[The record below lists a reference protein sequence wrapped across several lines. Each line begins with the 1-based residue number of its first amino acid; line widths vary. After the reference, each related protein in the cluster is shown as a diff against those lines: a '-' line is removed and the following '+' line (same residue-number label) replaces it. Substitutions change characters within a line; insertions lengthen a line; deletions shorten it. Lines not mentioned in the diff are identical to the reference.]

1 VTGQVDVAIIGSGP
15 AGATYARL
23 ICEQVPDAR
32 VLLVESGPAV
42 SQPPGTHVNTITD
55 PGARAAAKVAS
66 QGPAQHPYNIPPS
79 ELRLLAHRT
88 GEDGPILP
96 HEGLFL
102 LSATQEVSPDF
113 PAAAMASNV
122 GGMGAHW
129 FGACPRPYGTERI
142 GFLDPATLD
151 GALSTAER
159 LLGVS
164 ARQFAGSAAAAWR
177 ERTLGGLF
185 DAGRTPGRQVQPMP
199 LAVNRE
205 RPGSGQAGPAVI
217 LGPLLGGAHDGHRPG
232 HDGHRNFELRA
243 QTLCRRVVM
252 DGDRATAVELADLAT
267 GRAYQVAARQVVVA
281 ADSLRTPQLLYA
293 SGVRPAALGRH
304 LNEHPYIAAM
314 VQVDDAPGH
323 PGDPVL
329 DLLMPSSGL
338 TWIPFDGDRFPLH
351 GQVSQR
357 SGLLTVGLFLRK
369 EIRAENRVEFS
380 DEARDWRDLPG
391 MLVHYSPSDLD
402 RTVAGQA
409 MDVAAGIARACGGT
423 FLAGWPRLMPSGS
436 SLHYQ
441 GTVRM
446 GADDDGQS
454 VCDPTGRVWGTEN
467 LYVAG
472 NGVIPTSTACNPTL
486 TTVSLAVIGAG
497 AVSAQLH
504 PVAGQLHGAADGA
517 DTSF

>member
-1 VTGQVDVAIIGSGP
+1 MTGQVDVAIIGSGP
-15 AGATYARL
+15 AGVTYARL

-55 PGARAAAKVAS
+55 PGARAAAQVAS

-217 LGPLLGGAHDGHRPG
+217 LGPLLDGAHDGHRHG

-252 DGDRATAVELADLAT
+252 DGDRATAVELADLTT

-314 VQVDDAPGH
+314 VQVDDAPGAA
-323 PGDPVL
+323 GDPVL

-369 EIRAENRVEFS
+369 ETRPENRVEFS

-391 MLVHYSPSDLD
+391 MLVHYSLSDLD
-402 RTVAGQA
+402 RTMAGRRWTSRPA
-409 MDVAAGIARACGGT
+409 SPAPAAGRSWRA
-423 FLAGWPRLMPSGS
+423 
-436 SLHYQ
+436 
-441 GTVRM
+441 
-446 GADDDGQS
+446 
-454 VCDPTGRVWGTEN
+454 GR
-467 LYVAG
+467 A
-472 NGVIPTSTACNPTL
+472 
-486 TTVSLAVIGAG
+486 
-497 AVSAQLH
+497 
-504 PVAGQLHGAADGA
+504 
-517 DTSF
+517 